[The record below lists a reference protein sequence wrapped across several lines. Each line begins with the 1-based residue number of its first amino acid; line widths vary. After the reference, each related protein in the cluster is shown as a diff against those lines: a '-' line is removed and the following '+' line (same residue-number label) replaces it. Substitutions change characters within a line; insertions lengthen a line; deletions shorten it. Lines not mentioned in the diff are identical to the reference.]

1 VSTREEVE
9 SGVLVYT
16 CNCGWLDRG
25 HADSTSRRPNV
36 GAQSLWSQITTES
49 GTASGMTGQSGFKVT
64 YTQDMKKWGVTAD
77 FTGSYFVKRGLT
89 VAQKESVALAIFMEV
104 SVGFETT
111 QGSFPWSWVS
121 SNSKDS
127 SFSEEDLVSDLI
139 GFYVAVR
146 PGTDPLALCNPVSK
160 AASLAV
166 WDTYGSVGS
175 NKNHTFSP
183 VFHPCDECKGAGRF
197 PAAFQQIVPA
207 TKGTLFRDWSLGP
220 PAAFALSGDFDEI
233 GVDPDALV
241 PPIPL
246 GMP

>member
-16 CNCGWLDRG
+16 CNCGWLDTG
-25 HADSTSRRPNV
+25 HADSRSRRPNV
-36 GAQSLWSQITTES
+36 GAESLWSQITGER
-49 GTASGMTGQSGFKVT
+49 GLASRRPGASGFKVT
-64 YTQDMKKWGVTAD
+64 YTQDMRKWGVTAD
-77 FTGSYFVKRGLT
+77 ETRSYFVQRGSS

-104 SVGFETT
+104 SIGFEAM

-121 SNSKDS
+121 SRSKAS

-146 PGTDPLALCNPVSK
+146 PGINPIELCRAVSMK
-160 AASLAV
+160 ASLVV

-183 VFHPCDECKGAGRF
+183 ILHPCDECHGPSAF
-197 PAAFQQIVPA
+197 PRTFQQIVPA
-207 TKGTLFRDWSLGP
+207 TKGSLFRDWTLGP
-220 PAAFALSGDFDEI
+220 SVYGIDFGGDADEL
-233 GVDPDALV
+233 VDTSPV
-241 PPIPL
+241 
-246 GMP
+246 GGG